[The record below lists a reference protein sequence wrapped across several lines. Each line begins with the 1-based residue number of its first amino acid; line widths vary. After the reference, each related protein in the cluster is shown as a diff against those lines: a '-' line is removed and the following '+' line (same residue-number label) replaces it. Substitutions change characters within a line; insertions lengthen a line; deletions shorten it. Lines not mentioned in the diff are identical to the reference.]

1 MAYQKYTDMLINA
14 EGSLSDKVNALM
26 MHYADEWGWDGSDSI
41 IADMLDNGLDAQS
54 TIAILEAALRH
65 ECQTAAFQAA
75 VQAITEYQM
84 LHQAQAANNMDYRG
98 TKTMPLQAALAESA
112 IIS

>member
-26 MHYADEWGWDGSDSI
+26 MHYSDEWGWDGSDSI
-41 IADMLDNGLDAQS
+41 IADMLDSGLDAQS

-65 ECQTAAFQAA
+65 ECQTTAFQAA
-75 VQAITEYQM
+75 VQAIAEYQM
-84 LHQAQAANNMDYRG
+84 QHAGQAVNRVEYRS
-98 TKTMPLQAALAESA
+98 TKTMPLQAALTESVT
-112 IIS
+112 IS